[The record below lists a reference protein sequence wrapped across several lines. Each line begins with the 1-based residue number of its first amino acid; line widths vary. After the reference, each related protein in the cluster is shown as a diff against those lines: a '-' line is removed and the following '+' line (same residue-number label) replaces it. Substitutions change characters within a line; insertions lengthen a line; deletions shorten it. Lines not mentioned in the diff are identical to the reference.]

1 VRLAGLCHAV
11 YGTAGFGTALL
22 PLHARS
28 EVAEAIGR
36 RAEALVYLYASC
48 DRDDLYPQL
57 RGEGRPMFRNRFTG
71 RSRRLSD
78 ADLRAFL
85 EISAA
90 NELDVLR
97 HDASAA
103 RHEREL
109 GRLFT
114 DVADLL
120 SPAAQQ
126 AWGVARPDSVP
137 AFTITRLDHLVL
149 TVADVAQTTEFYR
162 RVLGMQ
168 PITFGGGRR
177 ALAFGRSKINLHQRG
192 NEVRPHAARP
202 VPGSA
207 DLCLVTESPID
218 DVMGQ
223 LAAHGVAVE
232 EGPVLRTGAL
242 GPILS
247 CYLRDPDGNLVEIST
262 YTTEQDDAGGAGG
275 NGA

>member
-1 VRLAGLCHAV
+1 
-11 YGTAGFGTALL
+11 
-22 PLHARS
+22 
-28 EVAEAIGR
+28 
-36 RAEALVYLYASC
+36 
-48 DRDDLYPQL
+48 
-57 RGEGRPMFRNRFTG
+57 
-71 RSRRLSD
+71 
-78 ADLRAFL
+78 
-85 EISAA
+85 
-90 NELDVLR
+90 
-97 HDASAA
+97 
-103 RHEREL
+103 
-109 GRLFT
+109 
-114 DVADLL
+114 
-120 SPAAQQ
+120 
-126 AWGVARPDSVP
+126 VP
-137 AFTITRLDHLVL
+137 AFTISRLDHFVL

-177 ALAFGRSKINLHQRG
+177 ALTFGRSKINLHQRG

-207 DLCLVTESPID
+207 DLCLVTESRID

-223 LAAHGVAVE
+223 LAASGVAVE

-262 YTTEQDDAGGAGG
+262 YTTEQDDAGGAAGG